1 MTAPAKSHKNRLELA
16 RTLSKVAN
24 ASIRDILDKPRKSTL
39 TGRSRR
45 IGITGPPG
53 TGKST
58 LIASWAESRLKMG
71 KTIGVLAIDPSSPVT
86 QGSILGD
93 RIRMESVI
101 DNERFYLRSIPDTL
115 YGDGLCH
122 NIVNLLE
129 VFERY
134 NFDDVV
140 LETVGIGQSEHR
152 IRCLVDTVVL
162 VLNPQS
168 GDIIQAMKAG
178 IMEIADVFV
187 INKADLGG
195 VELLE
200 RDIRGVLD
208 FTTHENAWRPR
219 IIRISCKDD
228 SGIQELNTCID
239 NHYEWVKENVSP
251 DEIVNQRQNFQLA
264 QLISGQIGHY
274 LTENAEISGNLREKY
289 DNAVRWLVG
298 LK

>member
-1 MTAPAKSHKNRLELA
+1 MTPPDKSYKDRLELA
-16 RTLSKVAN
+16 RTLSKVAGE
-24 ASIRDILDKPRKSTL
+24 SIQDILDKPRNSAL
-39 TGRSRR
+39 PGRSRR

-58 LIASWAESRLKMG
+58 LIAGLAEFRLKMG

-93 RIRMESVI
+93 RIRMERVI

-115 YGDGLCH
+115 NSDGLCH
-122 NIVNLLE
+122 NIVNLLD
-129 VFERY
+129 VFEQY
-134 NFDDVV
+134 NFDDMV
-140 LETVGIGQSEHR
+140 LETVGTGQSEHHV
-152 IRCLVDTVVL
+152 RCLVDTVVL

-187 INKADLGG
+187 INKTDLGG
-195 VELLE
+195 SELLE

-208 FTTHENAWRPR
+208 FTAHDYSWRPR
-219 IIRISCKDD
+219 IIKISCKDD
-228 SGIQELNTCID
+228 TGIQELNQCID
-239 NHYEWVKENVSP
+239 EHYEWVKENVAL
-251 DEIVNQRQNFQLA
+251 DETYNRRRDFQLA
-264 QLISGQIGHY
+264 QLISGQVCHY
-274 LTENAEISGNLREKY
+274 LTENAEASGNLREKY
-289 DNAVRWLVG
+289 DNVVRWLVG

>member
-1 MTAPAKSHKNRLELA
+1 MTALDKSYKNRLELA
-16 RTLSKVAN
+16 RTLSRIAN
-24 ASIRDILDKPRKSTL
+24 ASIQDILDKPRKSAL
-39 TGRSRR
+39 SGRSRR
-45 IGITGPPG
+45 LGITGPPG

-58 LIASWAESRLKMG
+58 LIAGLAEFRLKMG

-115 YGDGLCH
+115 NSNGLCH
-122 NIVNLLE
+122 NIVNLLD
-129 VFERY
+129 VFEQY

-140 LETVGIGQSEHR
+140 LETVGTGQSEHHVR
-152 IRCLVDTVVL
+152 RLVDTVVL

-187 INKADLGG
+187 INKTDLGG
-195 VELLE
+195 SELLE
-200 RDIRGVLD
+200 RDIKGVLD
-208 FTTHENAWRPR
+208 FTAHEHSWRPG
-219 IIRISCKDD
+219 IIKISCKDD
-228 SGIQELNTCID
+228 TGIQDLNQCID
-239 NHYEWVKENVSP
+239 NHHEWVKENVDQ
-251 DEIVNQRQNFQLA
+251 DEIYNRRQDFQLA
-264 QLISGQIGHY
+264 QLISGQVCHY
-274 LTENAEISGNLREKY
+274 LTENTEASGNLREKY
-289 DNAVRWLVG
+289 DDVVRRLVG